1 MTTVM
6 GGRSL
11 QRLAMMLAPESHPQG
26 PTCVV
31 LGAQAETFHAAHSV
45 LMAFSLSGGSLLSR
59 GGEG

>member
-1 MTTVM
+1 
-6 GGRSL
+6 
-11 QRLAMMLAPESHPQG
+11 MMLAPESHPQG

-59 GGEG
+59 GGGG